1 MSNQRTIAKAQLEK
15 LVSYFE
21 QNIHELKASSFNEAQ
36 ARQYLINPLFEA
48 LGWDVR
54 NKQMLPPYKLEVL
67 PEGRVRTT
75 VGKVV
80 KEQTALFDRSTG
92 VKEELAEYASML
104 EYIADD
110 EYKADQRLATKKPD
124 YRFRI
129 QGSTKFFVEAKKPA
143 VDLINSFDAIFQIKR
158 YGFSARVPV
167 SILTDFEEFRVFDCT
182 RRPFFDKPKV
192 GVIKEFDLTY
202 KVYLDEFDRL
212 YDTFSREAVL
222 AGSIEALQK
231 KYLEKRTGEFTLDRE
246 FLDDLSGWRLEL
258 AKDVA
263 KHPKNR
269 RVLNEHTLKEC
280 VQRILDRIVF
290 LRVCEDRGIEE
301 TGTLLAILRLWQDH
315 PGLSLYEQFNK
326 LIDLRRSLYN
336 GLLFVQHECENLVV
350 GDKILESIFKN
361 INYPLSPYHFDEI
374 GVEILGSIYER
385 FLGQTIKLTAKQ
397 VRVEH
402 KPEVRKAGGVYYTP
416 QYIVNYIVDNTVGK
430 LIVGK
435 TPKQIEK
442 LRVINIACG
451 SGSFLLGALQKL
463 IDYHEQYY
471 TEHPKEI
478 EEKHGVR
485 DAYEDVQGRLV
496 LSARKKKEILVNN
509 IFGVDIDQQAVEVTQ
524 MSLYLKVLENENDA
538 TLNKPT
544 MLALHEVLLPPLKN
558 NVKCGNSLIGTDFL
572 AQGELFDEESRRK
585 VNPFDWEM
593 EFGDIMKRGGFNCV
607 IGNPPYGAE
616 LRKIERGYLE
626 QKFNLNTTDTSA
638 LMMRQA
644 YELLKQNGRIGLIIP
659 KPFIY
664 ASNWEK
670 TRQFFLDDIETIVD
684 VSKVWREVKLEQAI
698 FIARRE
704 SQLGTYGS
712 FVRDDD
718 RFKFVASVD
727 KKLCRKYRFILNS
740 LNEKEIDVGTKIASA
755 SGCLGEIT
763 INQRG
768 GMFQSEL
775 ANRGSLKVIG
785 GKQLDRYSIDPKP
798 KGYIGKGKISDKKA
812 LIKKNSILAQN
823 IIAHIQNPIDHIKIT
838 ATIIPDSEREH
849 YLILDTINQF
859 ECKSPYSNRYVL
871 AIICSALMNWYVYRF
886 MFAKAIRTMH
896 FDAVVTDRLPIR
908 TINLNNP
915 TEKRMHDD
923 LVALVDKMLELHKQ
937 LNKANFD
944 SEKEPIQRQIAVTDK
959 KIDEL
964 VYKLYG
970 LTEEEIKIV
979 EGNRRTG

>member
-1 MSNQRTIAKAQLEK
+1 
-15 LVSYFE
+15 
-21 QNIHELKASSFNEAQ
+21 
-36 ARQYLINPLFEA
+36 
-48 LGWDVR
+48 
-54 NKQMLPPYKLEVL
+54 MLPPYKLEVL
-67 PEGRVRTT
+67 PEGRVKTT

-80 KEQTALFDRSTG
+80 KEQTALFDKSTG

-143 VDLINSFDAIFQIKR
+143 VDLINSLDAIFQIKR

-231 KYLEKRTGEFTLDRE
+231 KYLEKRTGEFALDRE
-246 FLDDLSGWRLEL
+246 FLDDLSVWRLEL

-269 RVLNEHTLKEC
+269 RVLNEYTLKEC

-315 PGLSLYEQFNK
+315 PGLSLYEQFNQ

-430 LIVGK
+430 LIEGK

-442 LRVINIACG
+442 LKIIDIACG

-478 EEKHGVR
+478 KEKHGVR

-496 LSARKKKEILVNN
+496 LSARK
-509 IFGVDIDQQAVEVTQ
+509 
-524 MSLYLKVLENENDA
+524 
-538 TLNKPT
+538 
-544 MLALHEVLLPPLKN
+544 
-558 NVKCGNSLIGTDFL
+558 
-572 AQGELFDEESRRK
+572 RK
-585 VNPFDWEM
+585 
-593 EFGDIMKRGGFNCV
+593 R
-607 IGNPPYGAE
+607 
-616 LRKIERGYLE
+616 
-626 QKFNLNTTDTSA
+626 S
-638 LMMRQA
+638 
-644 YELLKQNGRIGLIIP
+644 
-659 KPFIY
+659 
-664 ASNWEK
+664 
-670 TRQFFLDDIETIVD
+670 
-684 VSKVWREVKLEQAI
+684 
-698 FIARRE
+698 
-704 SQLGTYGS
+704 
-712 FVRDDD
+712 
-718 RFKFVASVD
+718 
-727 KKLCRKYRFILNS
+727 
-740 LNEKEIDVGTKIASA
+740 
-755 SGCLGEIT
+755 
-763 INQRG
+763 
-768 GMFQSEL
+768 
-775 ANRGSLKVIG
+775 
-785 GKQLDRYSIDPKP
+785 
-798 KGYIGKGKISDKKA
+798 
-812 LIKKNSILAQN
+812 
-823 IIAHIQNPIDHIKIT
+823 
-838 ATIIPDSEREH
+838 
-849 YLILDTINQF
+849 
-859 ECKSPYSNRYVL
+859 
-871 AIICSALMNWYVYRF
+871 
-886 MFAKAIRTMH
+886 
-896 FDAVVTDRLPIR
+896 
-908 TINLNNP
+908 
-915 TEKRMHDD
+915 
-923 LVALVDKMLELHKQ
+923 
-937 LNKANFD
+937 
-944 SEKEPIQRQIAVTDK
+944 
-959 KIDEL
+959 
-964 VYKLYG
+964 
-970 LTEEEIKIV
+970 
-979 EGNRRTG
+979 